1 LWCVLYP
8 LAGGARGRL
17 GNGHALVGKARI
29 VILDDM
35 DDAAPREAGLR
46 QEILHHRVVGVRVD
60 AEMPALRERPFDA
73 GASNAPD
80 AAGAG
85 QPMHHA
91 VWTRVAP
98 GALFNCAIGRFGV
111 RAHAEA
117 ERSDDPP
124 SGAADI
130 TFS

>member
-1 LWCVLYP
+1 MILVWNLLLWCVLYP

-29 VILDDM
+29 VVLDDM

-73 GASNAPD
+73 GASNAPVFP
-80 AAGAG
+80 ARIITKGVTANA
-85 QPMHHA
+85 
-91 VWTRVAP
+91 TI
-98 GALFNCAIGRFGV
+98 NAINN
-111 RAHAEA
+111 AQTK
-117 ERSDDPP
+117 
-124 SGAADI
+124 SGILNSPLSQNHTDF
-130 TFS
+130 TSL